1 MDRRQGIL
9 DRHVQEGHGSHICER
24 GPRREA
30 RGGYIKYHGHDKST
44 LSALPFGRDVDGSA
58 SFGEVASEIVMGA
71 PEEIEREEREEGEES
86 EESESSDESES
97 EWGDN
102 SLD

>member
-1 MDRRQGIL
+1 MAVKHTDF
-9 DRHVQEGHGSHICER
+9 GSPIR
-24 GPRREA
+24 VRAQTLAAKSIDFGTRKKIFPSPPRRVT
-30 RGGYIKYHGHDKST
+30 DPLT
-44 LSALPFGRDVDGSA
+44 
-58 SFGEVASEIVMGA
+58 GA
-71 PEEIEREEREEGEES
+71 PEEIEREEREEGGEREEGEES

>member
-1 MDRRQGIL
+1 MAVKHTDF
-9 DRHVQEGHGSHICER
+9 GSPIR
-24 GPRREA
+24 VRAQTLAAKSIDFGTRKKIFPSPPRR
-30 RGGYIKYHGHDKST
+30 
-44 LSALPFGRDVDGSA
+44 GRRVTDPLT
-58 SFGEVASEIVMGA
+58 GA
-71 PEEIEREEREEGEES
+71 PEEIDIEREEREEGEES